1 MQKNKTT
8 PTLDYHRGLRNR
20 MLVLS
25 FFFLLYG
32 AGLSA
37 RLFYLQIL
45 QHDTLTA
52 QSDKQYLSSMKIYY
66 GRGEIL
72 DRNLN
77 SLATN
82 VEVESVY
89 VNPGEVENRRRTAQL
104 LASHLDLDL
113 KKVLQK
119 VSSGKN
125 FAWIKRKC
133 APKEIEKL
141 KELDLPGV
149 GFMEEHKRFY
159 PKRELAAHAIGF
171 VGLDNQGLAGVEGFH
186 HSTLKGTTSLI
197 LMEKDA
203 RGRQIRVG
211 DNNTLKKPKTYDVA
225 LTIDEVIQFITEH
238 HLKEQVKK
246 HNAKGGMAIVMNPHT
261 GEIYSMVNVPL
272 YNPNNYSMY
281 SPGHWTNSIISGAF
295 EPGSIFKPI
304 LAASAIDAGKTKPND
319 VFFCE
324 NGAYKIGKVTIGEAT
339 NHKFGWL
346 TLSDIITKSSNIG
359 SIKVGQE
366 LGASE
371 YYSYMKKFG
380 FGEKLGIDLPG
391 ESKGKLR
398 DLRQWSAISLASLSF
413 GHEIGVTPLQMVTAI
428 SAIANGGNL
437 MRPHITKAILQ
448 NGKVARQINPEIINR
463 VISENTS
470 RLMTDILKNVV
481 KEGTGTRAAIPGFDV
496 AGKTGTA
503 QKMDIRTQ
511 TYSKSAYLSSFI
523 GFVPADSPKLAILVM
538 IDEPQNGYYGG
549 EVAAPVFQQVA
560 KETLRYL
567 NVPSSDERVFIL
579 DRA

>member
-1 MQKNKTT
+1 M
-8 PTLDYHRGLRNR
+8 
-20 MLVLS
+20 S
-25 FFFLLYG
+25 FLFLLYG
-32 AGLSA
+32 AALSA

-45 QHDTLTA
+45 QHDNLTA

-82 VEVESVY
+82 VAVESVY
-89 VNPGEVENRRRTAQL
+89 VNPGEIENRRRTAQL

-133 APKEIEKL
+133 QPKEIEKL

-171 VGLDNQGLAGVEGFH
+171 VGLDNQGLAGAEGFH
-186 HSTLKGTTSLI
+186 HTTLKGTTSLI

-211 DNNTLKKPKTYDVA
+211 DNNDLRKPKTYDVS

-238 HLKEQVKK
+238 HLKDQVKK

-261 GEIYSMVNVPL
+261 GEIYSMVNVPI

-281 SPGHWTNSIISGAF
+281 SPGHWTNSIVSGAF

-304 LAASAIDAGKTKPND
+304 LAASAIDAGKARPND

-324 NGAYKIGKVTIGEAT
+324 NGAYKIGKVSIGEAT

-346 TLSDIITKSSNIG
+346 TLTDIITKSSNIG

-398 DLRQWSAISLASLSF
+398 DLRQWSNISLASLSF
-413 GHEIGVTPLQMVTAI
+413 GHEIGVTPLQMITAI

-448 NGKVARQINPEIINR
+448 NGKVTKQVNPEIINR

-481 KEGTGTRAAIPGFDV
+481 KEGTGSRASIPGFDV

-560 KETLRYL
+560 KDTLRYL

-579 DRA
+579 DKA

>member
-1 MQKNKTT
+1 M
-8 PTLDYHRGLRNR
+8 DYHRGLRNR
-20 MLVLS
+20 MLVVS

-119 VSSGKN
+119 ISSGKN

-171 VGLDNQGLAGVEGFH
+171 VGLDNQGLAGAEGFH

-211 DNNTLKKPKTYDVA
+211 DNNDLKKPKTYDVA

-339 NHKFGWL
+339 NHRFGWL

-391 ESKGKLR
+391 ESRGKLR
-398 DLRQWSAISLASLSF
+398 DLRQWSNISLASLSF

-448 NGKVARQINPEIINR
+448 NGKVTRQINPEIINR

-523 GFVPADSPKLAILVM
+523 GFVPAESPKLAILVM